1 MSLLRLVALTHLL
14 AGLLAALV
22 PADRAVAS
30 DLAESSAVAERG
42 SRPRVALVLSGGG
55 ARGFAHIGA
64 LRALKDLHVPVDMV
78 VGVSI
83 GSVVGGAYAS
93 GRSVE
98 EIEAFVD
105 STDWTT
111 IVSDRPPRDDLA
123 FRRREEDILV
133 PSRIEFSATRR
144 GLVLPPAVA
153 GNRALETALLR
164 LLPESAAEQA
174 VDRLPL
180 PFRSVASDLLTG
192 DLVELRDTPLLRIHL
207 GRHPLRAAVFRSGR
221 HARWRRRVVSV
232 SRAVLV
238 GGRRIQEDRYC

>member
-42 SRPRVALVLSGGG
+42 LRPRVALVLSGGG

-111 IVSDRPPRDDLA
+111 IVSDRLPRDDLA
-123 FRRREEDILV
+123 FRRREEDILCPRV
-133 PSRIEFSATRR
+133 LSSAPHTRVWFCRPPWPATEPSK
-144 GLVLPPAVA
+144 
-153 GNRALETALLR
+153 
-164 LLPESAAEQA
+164 
-174 VDRLPL
+174 
-180 PFRSVASDLLTG
+180 
-192 DLVELRDTPLLRIHL
+192 
-207 GRHPLRAAVFRSGR
+207 
-221 HARWRRRVVSV
+221 
-232 SRAVLV
+232 SR
-238 GGRRIQEDRYC
+238 C